1 MTTDGSTEEE
11 RQPGDSAHS
20 GGAHPDGA
28 HQGPGRWARRGA
40 AGIGLP
46 PGESVTAGDAV
57 GPPTADG
64 GDPDIS
70 PSLAG
75 GHAGASGSAAG

>member
-1 MTTDGSTEEE
+1 MTMSID
-11 RQPGDSAHS
+11 DSNDR
-20 GGAHPDGA
+20 PDDGA

-40 AGIGLP
+40 AGMGMP
-46 PGESVTAGDAV
+46 PGESVLGDEGA
-57 GPPTADG
+57 PPTAEA

-75 GHAGASGSAAG
+75 GHAGATSHDHG